1 MDNTIVVPTM
11 LSIKETAERT
21 NLSETYIRNLVWDN
35 KIVYVKTGRKYL
47 VNLERLV
54 DYLNQK

>member
-1 MDNTIVVPTM
+1 MDNITVPTM

-21 NLSETYIRNLVWDN
+21 NLSETYIRKLVWDK
-35 KIVYVKTGRKYL
+35 KIVFVKTGKKYL

-54 DYLNQK
+54 DYLNQQK

>member
-21 NLSETYIRNLVWDN
+21 HLSERFIRKLVWNDQI
-35 KIVYVKTGRKYL
+35 KYVRTGVKYL
-47 VNLERLV
+47 VNLESLV